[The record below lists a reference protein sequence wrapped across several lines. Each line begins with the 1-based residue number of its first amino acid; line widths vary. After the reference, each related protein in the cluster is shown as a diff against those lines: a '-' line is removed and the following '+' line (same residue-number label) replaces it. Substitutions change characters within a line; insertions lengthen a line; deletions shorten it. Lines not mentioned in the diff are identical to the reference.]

1 VSGSPR
7 RRTRAP
13 DRYGALLLLILADC
27 VVFFST
33 GREGIGKW
41 VPAAMMGATVIFG
54 LRTSRVGGWI
64 AHVARVL
71 TGILL
76 VGVAL
81 SVAIGSSRLGG
92 WSSIVGALAVATLT
106 IGVLW
111 RVLRHEYVTVQTI
124 FGAICVYVLFGL
136 VFAFLE
142 YGINNATGNPFF
154 AQSAAPN
161 LANHLYFSFVVLTT
175 LGFGDLTPATNVGKA
190 LVSFEALLG
199 QVFLVTLVAR
209 LVSLYGTEP
218 VPPS

>member
-1 VSGSPR
+1 V
-7 RRTRAP
+7 P
-13 DRYGALLLLILADC
+13 DRYGALLVLILADC
-27 VVFFST
+27 VVFFGS
-33 GREGIGKW
+33 GRQGLGRW
-41 VPAAMMGATVIFG
+41 LPAAMIGATVIFG
-54 LRTSRVGGWI
+54 LRTSRVGGWT

-71 TGILL
+71 TLGLL
-76 VGVAL
+76 VGVAIA
-81 SVAIGSSRLGG
+81 VAIDSTWLGG
-92 WSSIVGALAVATLT
+92 WSAIVGALSLATLT

-124 FGAICVYVLFGL
+124 YGAICVYVLFGL

-154 AQSAAPN
+154 VQSVAPD

-175 LGFGDLTPATNVGKA
+175 LGFGDLTPASNVGKA

-218 VPPS
+218 VPSSSAEPQTGTG